1 MGKRWGDI
9 NMELKKVVVYNGYI
23 VTSASML
30 NDNDRKILTL
40 LYQPLCG
47 YGALALYFTLW
58 SKYESIVNYN
68 AKCDHR
74 NLFSN
79 MDCTVEEF
87 ESFRDKLEGLGLIKT
102 LVKEG
107 ITPTYCYELY
117 APLAPQEFF
126 KHELLGTLL
135 KQKLDDENYD
145 KLKSLFV
152 VHNETSNDF
161 YDVTHT
167 FNEVYNLDMNDT
179 SSLKSVIGDKDELA
193 QRKNAKIGTSFSL
206 EIFLMVLK
214 ENKIRK
220 NLINSSFV
228 ELMESMA
235 NLYRLDEYEL
245 CNILIASI
253 EGLGTQE
260 RINYE
265 IFKRKCFEYR
275 KVMKVSNKDV
285 KALEDKKKGVNKKVE
300 MLQELEPFQYLR
312 ILQGNMEPSK
322 QDIKL
327 IEDLSLMTKLDPGV
341 INVLLDYVMFNKQN
355 TLPYNYVMKV
365 ATSLVRENISTAME
379 AIEYFK
385 SFKTR
390 YNNSKKEIV
399 NNDAEPKC
407 VKEEARKVSKE
418 DVPGKTPSKD
428 DMPTKKADNLI
439 DEALELEKLK
449 KARKERKKNAT
460 AEV

>member
-1 MGKRWGDI
+1 
-9 NMELKKVVVYNGYI
+9 
-23 VTSASML
+23 
-30 NDNDRKILTL
+30 
-40 LYQPLCG
+40 
-47 YGALALYFTLW
+47 
-58 SKYESIVNYN
+58 
-68 AKCDHR
+68 
-74 NLFSN
+74 
-79 MDCTVEEF
+79 
-87 ESFRDKLEGLGLIKT
+87 
-102 LVKEG
+102 
-107 ITPTYCYELY
+107 
-117 APLAPQEFF
+117 
-126 KHELLGTLL
+126 
-135 KQKLDDENYD
+135 
-145 KLKSLFV
+145 
-152 VHNETSNDF
+152 
-161 YDVTHT
+161 
-167 FNEVYNLDMNDT
+167 
-179 SSLKSVIGDKDELA
+179 VIGDKDELA

>member
-1 MGKRWGDI
+1 
-9 NMELKKVVVYNGYI
+9 MELKKVVVYNGY
-23 VTSASML
+23 VVSAASML

-58 SKYESIVNYN
+58 SKYESIITFN
-68 AKCDHR
+68 AKCDHK

-87 ESFRDKLEGLGLIKT
+87 EMFRDKLEGLGLIKT
-102 LVKEG
+102 LLKDG

-135 KQKLDDENYD
+135 KQKLDDDDYD
-145 KLKSLFV
+145 KLKSVFMA
-152 VHNETSNDF
+152 HKETSDEF

-167 FNEVYNLDMNDT
+167 FNEVYHLDMNDT
-179 SSLKSVIGDKDELA
+179 NALQSVITDKAELV

-220 NLINSSFV
+220 SLINSSFV

-245 CNILIASI
+245 CNILIASL
-253 EGLGTQE
+253 EGLGMQE
-260 RINYE
+260 RINYDT
-265 IFKRKCFEYR
+265 FKRKCFEYR

-285 KALEDKKKGVNKKVE
+285 RALENQKSGISKKAE
-300 MLQELEPFQYLR
+300 MFEELEPFQYLR
-312 ILQGNMEPSK
+312 IKQGNMEPSK
-322 QDIKL
+322 QDVKL
-327 IEDLSLMTKLDPGV
+327 IEDLSLMTKLNPGV

-355 TLPYNYVMKV
+355 TLPYNYVMKI
-365 ATSLVRENISTAME
+365 ASSLVRENITTAIEAME
-379 AIEYFK
+379 HFK
-385 SFKTR
+385 NYKARSVATR
-390 YNNSKKEIV
+390 RETFRE
-399 NNDAEPKC
+399 NNDVL
-407 VKEEARKVSKE
+407 VKEEIKQEVRQEIRPEVKFEIKE
-418 DVPGKTPSKD
+418 EPP
-428 DMPTKKADNLI
+428 I
-439 DEALELEKLK
+439 DEALELERLK
-449 KARKERKKNAT
+449 KARKERKKNASV
-460 AEV
+460 EV

>member
-1 MGKRWGDI
+1 MSLG
-9 NMELKKVVVYNGYI
+9 KVVVYNGYI

-58 SKYESIVNYN
+58 SKYESIVTYN
-68 AKCDHR
+68 AKCDHKH
-74 NLFSN
+74 LFAN

-87 ESFRDKLEGLGLIKT
+87 EKFRDKLEGLGLIKT

-117 APLAPQEFF
+117 APLSPESFF

-135 KQKLDDENYD
+135 KQKLDDEDYE
-145 KLKSLFV
+145 KLRALFV
-152 VHNETSNDF
+152 VHSNTNSEF
-161 YDVTHT
+161 YDVTHN

-179 SSLKSVIGDKDELA
+179 KSLKSVIDDKEELA
-193 QRKNAKIGTSFSL
+193 QRKNGEIKGNFSL

-220 NLINSSFV
+220 SLINNSFV

-235 NLYRLDEYEL
+235 TLYRLDEYEL
-245 CNILIASI
+245 CNILIASL
-253 EGLGTQE
+253 EGLGMQE
-260 RINYE
+260 RINYDT
-265 IFKRKCFEYR
+265 FKRKCFEYR

-285 KALEDKKKGVNKKVE
+285 KALENKKSGISKKAE
-300 MLQELEPFQYLR
+300 MLEELEPFQFLR
-312 ILQGNMEPSK
+312 IKQGNVEPSK
-322 QDIKL
+322 QDVKL
-327 IEDLSLMTKLDPGV
+327 VEDLSLMSKLNPGV
-341 INVLLDYVMFNKQN
+341 INVLLDYVMLNKQN
-355 TLPYNYVMKV
+355 TLPYNYVMKI
-365 ATSLVRENISTAME
+365 ASSLVRENITTAIEAME
-379 AIEYFK
+379 HFN

-390 YNNSKKEIV
+390 YGSSRKENAKTEESV
-399 NNDAEPKC
+399 
-407 VKEEARKVSKE
+407 VSKEEIRKVSRKE
-418 DVPGKTPSKD
+418 YVEEDSVSK
-428 DMPTKKADNLI
+428 KVENNI

-460 AEV
+460 VEV

>member
-1 MGKRWGDI
+1 
-9 NMELKKVVVYNGYI
+9 MELKKVVVYNGYV

-87 ESFRDKLEGLGLIKT
+87 EKFRDKLEGLGLIKT

-135 KQKLDDENYD
+135 KQKLEEEDYE
-145 KLKSLFV
+145 KLRSLFV
-152 VHNETSNDF
+152 VHNESSSDF

-167 FNEVYNLDMNDT
+167 FNEVYNLDMSDT
-179 SSLKSVIGDKDELA
+179 SSLKSVISDKDEFA
-193 QRKNAKIGTSFSL
+193 QRKNAKIGTTFSL

-220 NLINSSFV
+220 SLINSSFV

-245 CNILIASI
+245 CNILVASI
-253 EGLGTQE
+253 EGLGTNE
-260 RINYE
+260 KINYE

-285 KALEDKKKGVNKKVE
+285 KAIGDKKFGVSKKVE

-322 QDIKL
+322 QDVKL

-365 ATSLVRENISTAME
+365 ASSLVRENISNAME

-385 SFKTR
+385 NYKTR
-390 YNNSKKEIV
+390 SYSSRKTSEDTNKITRENVENTSNDVLVEKKE
-399 NNDAEPKC
+399 
-407 VKEEARKVSKE
+407 VKE
-418 DVPGKTPSKD
+418 
-428 DMPTKKADNLI
+428 TKSSV
-439 DEALELEKLK
+439 DEALELERLK
-449 KARKERKKNAT
+449 KARKERKKNA
-460 AEV
+460 AVEI

>member
-1 MGKRWGDI
+1 
-9 NMELKKVVVYNGYI
+9 MEVKKVVVYNGYV

-47 YGALALYFTLW
+47 YGAMALYFTLW

-68 AKCDHR
+68 AKCDHK
-74 NLFSN
+74 NLFAN

-87 ESFRDKLEGLGLIKT
+87 ENFRDKLEGLGLIKT
-102 LVKEG
+102 LMKEG
-107 ITPTYCYELY
+107 LTTPTYCYEIY

-135 KQKLDDENYD
+135 KQKLDDDDYD
-145 KLKSLFV
+145 KLKALFV
-152 VHNETSNDF
+152 VHNDVSNDF
-161 YDVTHT
+161 FDVTHN

-179 SSLKSVIGDKDELA
+179 NSLKSVISDQDELA

-214 ENKIRK
+214 ENRIRK
-220 NLINSSFV
+220 SLINSSFV

-253 EGLGTQE
+253 EGLGAQE

-285 KALEDKKKGVNKKVE
+285 KALEDKKNGVNKKVE

-322 QDIKL
+322 QDVKL

-355 TLPYNYVMKV
+355 TLPYNYVMKI
-365 ATSLVRENISTAME
+365 ASSLVRENITSAME

-390 YNNSKKEIV
+390 TYSSRKETVKVEENTASFKEEPRRVVKEERMTTKPVENNYSKKE
-399 NNDAEPKC
+399 
-407 VKEEARKVSKE
+407 VKEE
-418 DVPGKTPSKD
+418 
-428 DMPTKKADNLI
+428 I

-449 KARKERKKNAT
+449 KARRERKKNAA